1 MERESIARVLE
12 AYLLVISEMGGSV
25 IYLLYIT
32 AAVIGSMATTLLYN
46 ILGEGTMT
54 FAVSAISFIAL
65 FSVATYSSFIV
76 SRLDRFFREAE
87 GLRFTRAFGAV
98 LVLCWIVPFAALSPL
113 LLSSPWGPERTY
125 CIWLS
130 VSLAIGNLCLF
141 LLEAKYGRRKDV
153 KPLFVAAYLLIT
165 APSYL
170 LLTGE
175 LVYFLVT
182 FNLAFSYFFVA
193 VWYLISAWRGA
204 EGILHAA
211 RGHRE
216 EGAGEGQD
224 PWG

>member
-32 AAVIGSMATTLLYN
+32 AAIIGSMAATLLHS
-46 ILGEGTMT
+46 ILGEGTIT
-54 FAVSAISFIAL
+54 LAVSAISFTAL
-65 FSVATYSSFIV
+65 FSIATYSSFIV
-76 SRLDRFFREAE
+76 SRLGRFFRKAE
-87 GLRFTRAFGAV
+87 GLRFTRAFGAG

-113 LLSSPWGPERTY
+113 LLASPWRPDQTY

-130 VSLAIGNLCLF
+130 ASLAIGNLGLF
-141 LLEAKYGRRKDV
+141 LLEAKYGRRRDV
-153 KPLFVAAYLLIT
+153 KPLFVTAYLLIT
-165 APSYL
+165 APFYL
-170 LLTGE
+170 LLAGE

-193 VWYLISAWRGA
+193 VWYIISAWRGA

-211 RGHRE
+211 RGQRE
-216 EGAGEGQD
+216 EGAGEG
-224 PWG
+224 

>member
-32 AAVIGSMATTLLYN
+32 AAVIGSMATTLLHS

-65 FSVATYSSFIV
+65 FSIATYSSFIV
-76 SRLDRFFREAE
+76 ARLGRSFREAE
-87 GLRFTRAFGAV
+87 RLHRVSEAILVLNWIAPFGA
-98 LVLCWIVPFAALSPL
+98 LYPL
-113 LLSSPWGPERTY
+113 LLISPWGPEQTY

-130 VSLAIGNLCLF
+130 VSLAIGNLGLF

-153 KPLFVAAYLLIT
+153 KPLFVTAYLLIT

-182 FNLAFSYFFVA
+182 FNLTFSYFFVA

-216 EGAGEGQD
+216 EGAGEG
-224 PWG
+224 